1 MTWWRMGK
9 STRVR
14 SPSEAAGSASRDG
27 AAMAAALRPRL
38 EEEDL
43 TKPLPIAE
51 PGKQQRS
58 AAAAAMRAASG
69 LWERRGEPVASAC
82 GRLDL
87 GPPRQGQAMASV
99 DGCACATDRWASTRS
114 GASTIQGPANVSL
127 VALAAGLPRAA
138 AVMWVSV
145 FQKSFSLLFCSK
157 KKVFLYLREIFPIV
171 NATAAILILTRYI
184 TIVHQV
190 HEFIIR
196 IERGIKVVYHIQACK
211 AQVTNLLDVV
221 IGET

>member
-1 MTWWRMGK
+1 VTWWRMGK

-27 AAMAAALRPRL
+27 AATAAALRPRL

-58 AAAAAMRAASG
+58 AAAAAMRAVAG

-87 GPPRQGQAMASV
+87 GPPRQGQAMASAE
-99 DGCACATDRWASTRS
+99 GCATDRRASS
-114 GASTIQGPANVSL
+114 SNIPGLANVSL
-127 VALAAGLPRAA
+127 VALAASPTQHG
-138 AVMWVSV
+138 VDIH
-145 FQKSFSLLFCSK
+145 SLYVLSQILSSILNSSALISP
-157 KKVFLYLREIFPIV
+157 LYHLLSTLSIV
-171 NATAAILILTRYI
+171 GSTC
-184 TIVHQV
+184 H
-190 HEFIIR
+190 FI
-196 IERGIKVVYHIQACK
+196 
-211 AQVTNLLDVV
+211 
-221 IGET
+221 

>member
-27 AAMAAALRPRL
+27 AATAAALRPRL

-58 AAAAAMRAASG
+58 AAAAAMRAVAG

-82 GRLDL
+82 GRVDL
-87 GPPRQGQAMASV
+87 GPPRQGQAMASAQ
-99 DGCACATDRWASTRS
+99 GCATDRWASSRS
-114 GASTIQGPANVSL
+114 SASNIPGPAN
-127 VALAAGLPRAA
+127 VALAAGLLRAT
-138 AVMWVSV
+138 AVMSVSV
-145 FQKSFSLLFCSK
+145 FQKSFPVPTSGKFSTLSMQLLLS
-157 KKVFLYLREIFPIV
+157 
-171 NATAAILILTRYI
+171 
-184 TIVHQV
+184 
-190 HEFIIR
+190 
-196 IERGIKVVYHIQACK
+196 
-211 AQVTNLLDVV
+211 
-221 IGET
+221 